1 MDTLIGPFLE
11 FGFMRRALVACLAV
25 GLGAAPVGVL
35 LVLRRM
41 SLVGDAMAHAVLPGV
56 AIGFLV
62 AGFSVV
68 AMTLGGVIAGLVVAM
83 LAGGVHRL
91 TGQREDTSFAAFYL
105 VAMALGVLLIS
116 ARGSSTDLMHV
127 LFGNLLAVD
136 REALLLVAAVA
147 SATLVALA
155 ACLRGLVTE
164 GFLQAAGSP
173 RGLFHAVFLGLVVLN
188 LVAAFHALGTLMAVG
203 LMMVPA
209 ASARYWARTVAGLMA
224 TAVAFALASAA
235 LGLLLS
241 FHLGAASGP
250 AVVLTAGVGY
260 LASVLLGPV
269 DGVVARFRP
278 RPHLEA

>member
-1 MDTLIGPFLE
+1 
-11 FGFMRRALVACLAV
+11 MRRALVACLAV

-164 GFLQAAGSP
+164 CFDPGFLQAAGSP